1 MAQGITAHT
10 AVPQPGAGFPP
21 FQRDTFASQL
31 TWLAVSFVL
40 LYVIVAKIGL
50 PRVAS
55 ILAARRRHIETLLAE
70 ADTCKAKSDHS
81 VGEYQ
86 RARGNI
92 RQQAEALIQDA
103 QRRVT
108 AETKQTRDAV
118 EVELDAQVA
127 GAERSICAAKLG
139 ALANLRSIA
148 IEASELVVASI
159 SGAVPAEGSAARA
172 VDRVLELGGEHAR

>member
-1 MAQGITAHT
+1 MALGITAHT

-31 TWLAVSFVL
+31 TWLALSFVL
-40 LYVIVAKIGL
+40 LYIIVARIGL

-55 ILAARRRHIETLLAE
+55 ILTARRRHIETLLAE
-70 ADTCKAKSDHS
+70 ADTCKAKSQHC

-92 RQQAEALIQDA
+92 RQQAEALLQDT
-103 QRRVT
+103 QRWVV
-108 AETKQTRDAV
+108 AEAKQTRDAL
-118 EVELDAQVA
+118 EVELDVQVA
-127 GAERSICAAKLG
+127 GAERSISAAKQD

-148 IEASELVVASI
+148 IETSELVVASI
-159 SGAVPAEGSAARA
+159 SGAVPAEGAAARA
-172 VDRVLELGGEHAR
+172 VDRVLKPGGEHAR